1 MKFAYSF
8 SDITNEALGYAG
20 GKGSS
25 LCKMY
30 NAGIAV
36 PMGFIILSTAFKNNE
51 LKAEAHSD
59 IEKCLKMLP
68 DCTFAVRSSALS
80 EDSAKTS
87 FAGEFESVLDVA
99 SVDVLSSIETV
110 ASSAKS
116 ERVSEYSKVHGIDNG
131 HKIAVVVQIM
141 KSAKMAGV
149 FFSAEPITGSHVNMV
164 GNFVFGAGEQ
174 LVSGEK
180 NAYPFTISRI
190 GGKYQGD
197 KSLVAYA
204 KALYKATLRAEEIFG
219 CKLDIEWVVDGEK
232 LYIVQARPITTLQ
245 TIDYDTYEINQ
256 SLDMDAL
263 WSSNNVGEAV
273 PDVMSPFTWSLLH
286 EMDLECQKI
295 PGYLM
300 FGNICG
306 RTYSNIS
313 IMISS
318 LKVFG
323 YSVSKAKEL
332 ISDIFGY
339 IPENVEVPIYPF
351 KTSQLI
357 LEMSQRAKKSLKRRK
372 ESKKQKNYYLK
383 HTPVWYVKTLE
394 SIEVANTK
402 EDLLK
407 LWTSDVRPF
416 LSALWNIWFG
426 GAGSGTLATLR
437 KKLAKMAGEELA
449 NLLCSN
455 FSGEQILVSMKPLLA
470 IEQVINGSLTHEKYL
485 EFYGHRSPHEF
496 EVYFE
501 YPADNPSFVDNQI
514 KEYKNTKLSPTKL
527 LKKQQSEFMKDKR
540 LFIQKFPAKQKWLKK
555 KLEAISRDA
564 NTRESLRNEFVKV
577 FRVMRHLLLKIGSV
591 TGIGDDIFMMYCFE
605 VPKFLQGDIE
615 MLEQLSKRRKNFE
628 DYQRMPVF
636 PQLIRG
642 RFNPKEWINSKD
654 KRQDYYGP
662 NAQSTA
668 IDENAIKGFAGS
680 PGTVEGRVRVLRSF
694 EEAKNF
700 QKGEILVTTMTNIGW
715 TPLFPKAAA
724 IITDLGA
731 PLSHAA
737 IVARELGIPAVVGCG
752 IATTELKTGDFVIVN
767 GSIGVVTKKK
777 LSLEV

>member
-1 MKFAYSF
+1 MNFAYSF
-8 SDITNEALGYAG
+8 SDITKEALDFAG
-20 GKGSS
+20 GKGSA
-25 LCKMY
+25 LCRMY

-36 PMGFIILSTAFKNNE
+36 PDGFVILATAFENNE

-59 IEKCLKMLP
+59 IVKCLEKLP
-68 DCTFAVRSSALS
+68 ESTFAVRSSALS

-87 FAGEFESVLDVA
+87 FAGEFESVLNVARADIFSAIEKVAA
-99 SVDVLSSIETV
+99 SV
-110 ASSAKS
+110 KS
-116 ERVSEYSKVHGIDNG
+116 ERVSEYSKVHGIDDG
-131 HKIAVVVQIM
+131 HQIAVVVQSMI
-141 KSAKMAGV
+141 SAKLAGV
-149 FFSAEPITGSHVNMV
+149 FFSADPITGSHVNMV

-180 NAYPFTISRI
+180 NAYPFTISRL
-190 GGKYQGD
+190 GGKYNGD
-197 KSLVAYA
+197 KSLSSYA
-204 KALYKATLRAEEIFG
+204 KELYKAALKAEEIFG
-219 CKLDIEWVVDGEK
+219 CKLDIEWVAQGGK

-256 SLDMDAL
+256 SLNTDAL

-286 EMDLECQKI
+286 EMDLECQKL
-295 PGYLM
+295 PGYFM

-318 LKVFG
+318 LKVLG
-323 YSVSKAKEL
+323 YNVPKAKEL
-332 ISDIFGY
+332 IGDVFGY
-339 IPENVEVPIYPF
+339 IPDNIEVPIYPF
-351 KTSQLI
+351 ERTELI
-357 LEMSQRAKKSLKRRK
+357 REMFIRAKKSLKRMRD
-372 ESKKQKNYYLK
+372 SKKQKAYYLAY
-383 HTPVWYVKTLE
+383 TPVWYVETLE
-394 SIEVANTK
+394 KIEAANTSR
-402 EDLLK
+402 DLLK

-416 LSALWNIWFG
+416 LSALWYIWFG
-426 GAGSGTLATLR
+426 GAGSATLTTFRR
-437 KKLAKMAGEELA
+437 KIAKMAGEELA

-455 FSGEQILVSMKPLLA
+455 FSSEQTLVSMKPLLA
-470 IEQVINGSLTHEKYL
+470 IEQVINGSLSSEKYL
-485 EFYGHRSPHEF
+485 ELYGHRSSHEF
-496 EVYFE
+496 EVYYE
-501 YPADNPSFVDNQI
+501 YPADDPSFIENQI
-514 KEYKNTKLSPTKL
+514 KEYKNANLRPMEMQ
-527 LKKQQSEFMKDKR
+527 KKQQSEFMKGKE
-540 LFIQKFPAKQKWLKK
+540 LFAQKFPSKKKWLEK
-555 KLEAISRDA
+555 KLEQISKDA

-605 VPKFLQGDIE
+605 VPKFLQGDTK
-615 MLEQLSKRRKNFE
+615 MLQKLSKRRKNFE
-628 DYQRMPVF
+628 EYQKMPVF

-654 KRQDYYGP
+654 RRQDYYDP
-662 NAQSTA
+662 NAEAPVLNKNS
-668 IDENAIKGFAGS
+668 IKGFAGA
-680 PGTVEGRVRVLRSF
+680 PGTVEGKVRVLHSF
-694 EEAKNF
+694 DEAKDF

-737 IVARELGIPAVVGCG
+737 IVARELGIPAVVGSG

-767 GSIGVVTKKK
+767 GSIGVVTKK
-777 LSLEV
+777 S

>member
-1 MKFAYSF
+1 MKFAYNF

-25 LCKMY
+25 LCRMY
-30 NAGIAV
+30 NAGITV
-36 PMGFIILSTAFKNNE
+36 PNGFVILAEAFENNE
-51 LKAEAHSD
+51 LKKEAHLD
-59 IEKCLKMLP
+59 IEKCLEMLP
-68 DCTFAVRSSALS
+68 EGTFAVRSSALS

-99 SVDVLSSIETV
+99 RVDVFSAIEKV
-110 ASSAKS
+110 AASAKS
-116 ERVSEYSKVHGIDNG
+116 ERVSEYSKVHGIDDE
-131 HKIAVVVQIM
+131 HKIAVVVQSMIN
-141 KSAKMAGV
+141 AKMAGV
-149 FFSAEPITGSHVNMV
+149 FFSADPITGSHVNMV

-190 GGKYQGD
+190 GGKYNGD
-197 KSLVAYA
+197 KDLASYA
-204 KALYKATLRAEEIFG
+204 KALYKAALKAEEIFG
-219 CKLDIEWVVDGEK
+219 CMLDIEWVVDVGK

-256 SLDMDAL
+256 SLDTDAL

-286 EMDLECQKI
+286 EMDLECQKV
-295 PGYLM
+295 PGYFM

-313 IMISS
+313 VMISS
-318 LKVFG
+318 LRVLG
-323 YSVSKAKEL
+323 YNVEKAKEL
-332 ISDIFGY
+332 ISDVFGN
-339 IPENVEVPIYPF
+339 IPENIEVPIYPF
-351 KTSQLI
+351 GTAYLI
-357 LEMSQRAKKSLKRRK
+357 KEMFQRSKKSIKRMRD
-372 ESKKQKNYYLK
+372 SKKQKAYYLEN
-383 HTPVWYVKTLE
+383 TPVWYVKTLE
-394 SIEVANTK
+394 RIEAADTR
-402 EDLLK
+402 EELLR

-426 GAGSGTLATLR
+426 GAGSATLATLR

-455 FSGEQILVSMKPLLA
+455 FSGEQSLVSMKPLLA
-470 IEQVINGSLTHEKYL
+470 IEQVMSGSLTLEKYL
-485 EFYGHRSPHEF
+485 ELYGHRSPHEF
-496 EVYFE
+496 EVYYE
-501 YPADNPSFVDNQI
+501 YPADDPSFIEKQI
-514 KEYKNTKLSPTKL
+514 KEFKNSNLSATEL
-527 LKKQQSEFMKDKR
+527 MKKQQSEFMKGKE
-540 LFIQKFPAKQKWLKK
+540 LFLQKFPGKQEWLEK
-555 KLEAISRDA
+555 KLENVSKDA
-564 NTRESLRNEFVKV
+564 HTRESLRNEFVKV

-591 TGIGDDIFMMYCFE
+591 TGIGEDIFMMYCFE
-605 VPKFLQGDIE
+605 VPKFLQRNNE
-615 MLEQLSKRRKNFE
+615 MLVKLPIRRKNFE
-628 DYQRMPVF
+628 EYQKLPVF

-654 KRQDYYGP
+654 RRQDYYDP
-662 NAQSTA
+662 NAATPVK
-668 IDENAIKGFAGS
+668 DENVIKGFAGA
-680 PGTVEGRVRVLRSF
+680 PGTVEGSVRILHSF
-694 EEAKNF
+694 EEAEDF

-752 IATTELKTGDFVIVN
+752 IATTELKTGDFIIVN
-767 GSIGVVTKKK
+767 GSTGVVKKI
-777 LSLEV
+777 S

>member
-8 SDITNEALGYAG
+8 GDITNEALGFAG

-25 LCKMY
+25 LCRMY
-30 NAGIAV
+30 NSGIAV
-36 PMGFIILSTAFKNNE
+36 PNGFVILSTAFENNK
-51 LKAEAHSD
+51 LKAQAHLD
-59 IEKCLKMLP
+59 IEKCLEMLP
-68 DCTFAVRSSALS
+68 DDIFAVRSSALS

-99 SVDVLSSIETV
+99 RADVFSAIEKV
-110 ASSAKS
+110 AASARS
-116 ERVSEYSKVHGIDNG
+116 ERVEAYSKVHGIDNG

-141 KSAKMAGV
+141 IDAEIAGV
-149 FFSAEPITGSHVNMV
+149 IFSADPITGSHVNMV

-190 GGKYQGD
+190 GGRYQGD
-197 KSLVAYA
+197 KALVAYS
-204 KALYKATLRAEEIFG
+204 KALCRAALRAEEIFG
-219 CKLDIEWVVDGEK
+219 CKLDIEWVVDGGK

-263 WSSNNVGEAV
+263 WTSNNVGEAV

-286 EMDLECQKI
+286 EMDLECQKV
-295 PGYLM
+295 PGYFM

-318 LKVFG
+318 LKVLG
-323 YSVSKAKEL
+323 YNVAKAKEL
-332 ISDIFGY
+332 ISDVFGN
-339 IPENVEVPIYPF
+339 IPENVEIPIYPF
-351 KTSQLI
+351 RTSELI
-357 LEMSQRAKKSLKRRK
+357 KEMFLRAKKSIKRMRD
-372 ESKKQKNYYLK
+372 SKNQKDYYLEN
-383 HTPVWYVKTLE
+383 TPVWYVKTLE
-394 SIEVANTK
+394 SIEVANTT

-407 LWTSDVRPF
+407 LWTSNVRPY
-416 LSALWNIWFG
+416 LSALWYIWFG
-426 GAGSGTLATLR
+426 GAGSATLATFR
-437 KKLAKMAGEELA
+437 RKLAKMAGEELA

-455 FSGEQILVSMKPLLA
+455 FSSEQTLVSMKPLLA
-470 IEQVINGSLTHEKYL
+470 IEQVINGSLTPEKYL
-485 EFYGHRSPHEF
+485 ELYGHRSPHEF
-496 EVYFE
+496 EVYYE
-501 YPADNPSFVDNQI
+501 YPADDTTFIENQI
-514 KEYKNTKLSPTKL
+514 KEYKSADLRPAELQKR
-527 LKKQQSEFMKDKR
+527 QQSEFIKGKKI
-540 LFIQKFPAKQKWLKK
+540 FAQKFPAKQKWLEK
-555 KLEAISRDA
+555 KLEQISKDA

-591 TGIGDDIFMMYCFE
+591 TGIGNDIFMMYCYE
-605 VPKFLQGDIE
+605 VPKFLQGDTE
-615 MLEQLSKRRKNFE
+615 MQDKLSKRRENFE
-628 DYQRMPVF
+628 EYQKMPVF
-636 PQLIRG
+636 PQFIRG

-654 KRQDYYGP
+654 KRQDYYDP
-662 NAQSTA
+662 NAEAPTLDKNS
-668 IDENAIKGFAGS
+668 IKGFAGV
-680 PGTVEGRVRVLRSF
+680 PGIVKGRVRILHNF
-694 EEAKNF
+694 EEAKDF

-752 IATTELKTGDFVIVN
+752 SATTGLKTGDFVTVN
-767 GSIGVVTKKK
+767 GSIGVVTKK
-777 LSLEV
+777 S